1 MNNCLS
7 IAWTYVNV
15 CFNAPIKNW
24 CPMFHLLCTR
34 TALKSHITSYDSVAT
49 KTNDETEFRN

>member
-1 MNNCLS
+1 
-7 IAWTYVNV
+7 
-15 CFNAPIKNW
+15 
-24 CPMFHLLCTR
+24 MFHLLCTR